1 MNAYLLVIQ
10 GPDQGQR
17 FELTADE
24 VSLGRGVRNEIR
36 IQDSEASRSHARI
49 SRREGRLILTDLKS
63 SNGTYVNGRPVSTHD
78 LRIGDE
84 LQVGRTVLR
93 FLAPEES
100 VPRSTRRVDWREGR
114 EVQSAD
120 QIVSSANANDPSV
133 LVEPGDPGR
142 SAQSLL
148 NLQVLYR
155 IAEETVSPATSIEA
169 LLARIL
175 DLALQAVKA
184 DRGCVL
190 LRNATTGTL
199 ETVASRDR
207 RGDLGA
213 EPMPV
218 SRSIVDY
225 VLKHRQGV
233 RTSDART
240 DTRFTAG
247 ASILQAGIREAIC
260 VPMQGRYDLQ
270 GVIYLDI
277 TTPADWLILQGGGVA
292 RFTEDLLLLMVAIG
306 RQAALAVEDNQYQQA
321 LVKSERLAAV
331 GQTIAI
337 LSHHIK
343 NILQGVRGGS
353 FLIDRG
359 LNTHDEPMVR
369 KGWTI
374 LEKNQ
379 QRIYDLVMDMLS
391 LSKERQLILK
401 GGDLNGTVGEACEL
415 LQARAAELNVAFTW
429 TPQPQ
434 LPPMQFDAEA
444 IHRAVLNIGGNALEA
459 VEGGE
464 QPAVQI
470 STGYDPAAHL
480 VLITVTD
487 NGPGIPP
494 ETLAGLF
501 NIFESSKGSRGTGIG
516 LAVSRKII
524 REHGGDIEV
533 RSPPGDGAT
542 FILAWPLIA
551 EEPTL
556 VPPTGE

>member
-1 MNAYLLVIQ
+1 VL
-10 GPDQGQR
+10 
-17 FELTADE
+17 
-24 VSLGRGVRNEIR
+24 VRN
-36 IQDSEASRSHARI
+36 
-49 SRREGRLILTDLKS
+49 
-63 SNGTYVNGRPVSTHD
+63 P
-78 LRIGDE
+78 
-84 LQVGRTVLR
+84 
-93 FLAPEES
+93 
-100 VPRSTRRVDWREGR
+100 
-114 EVQSAD
+114 
-120 QIVSSANANDPSV
+120 
-133 LVEPGDPGR
+133 
-142 SAQSLL
+142 
-148 NLQVLYR
+148 
-155 IAEETVSPATSIEA
+155 TSGI
-169 LLARIL
+169 
-175 DLALQAVKA
+175 
-184 DRGCVL
+184 
-190 LRNATTGTL
+190 L
-199 ETVASRDR
+199 ETVASRDQ

-233 RTSDART
+233 RTSDARS
-240 DTRFTAG
+240 DTRFTSG

-260 VPMQGRYDLQ
+260 VPMPGRYDLQ

-277 TTPADWLILQGGGVA
+277 TTSADQLLLQGGGGA

-401 GGDLNGTVGEACEL
+401 GGDLNETVGEACEL
-415 LQARAAELNVAFTW
+415 LQARATELNVALEW
-429 TPQPQ
+429 TPQPG

-459 VEGGE
+459 VEGGDA
-464 QPAVQI
+464 PCVKI
-470 STGYDPAAHL
+470 STSYDSAGHL
-480 VLITVTD
+480 VLITVSD
-487 NGPGIPP
+487 NGPGIPS
-494 ETLAGLF
+494 EILAGLF

-533 RSPPGDGAT
+533 RSQPGEGAT

-556 VPPTGE
+556 VPTDE

>member
-17 FELTADE
+17 FELAE
-24 VSLGRGVRNEIR
+24 GEIGLGRGVRNEIR
-36 IQDSEASRSHARI
+36 IQDGEASRAHARLAL
-49 SRREGRLILTDLKS
+49 REGRFVLTDLQS
-63 SNGTYVNGRPVSTHD
+63 SNGTYVNGRRID
-78 LRIGDE
+78 KQALRVGDE
-84 LQVGRTVLR
+84 VQVGRTVFRL
-93 FLAPEES
+93 LSPEEAA
-100 VPRSTRRVDWREGR
+100 PRSTRRIDWREGR
-114 EVQSAD
+114 EIQSAD

-133 LVEPGDPGR
+133 LMGPGEPGR
-142 SAQSLL
+142 TAQSLL

-169 LLARIL
+169 LLTRIL
-175 DLALQAVKA
+175 ELALRAVQA

-190 LRNATTGTL
+190 VRNPTSGIL
-199 ETVASRDR
+199 ETVASRDQ

-233 RTSDART
+233 RTSDARA
-240 DTRFTAG
+240 DTRFTSG

-260 VPMQGRYDLQ
+260 VPMPGRYDLQ

-277 TTPADWLILQGGGVA
+277 TTSADQLLLQGGGGA

-401 GGDLNGTVGEACEL
+401 GGDLNETVGEACEL
-415 LQARAAELNVAFTW
+415 LQARATELNVALEW
-429 TPQPQ
+429 TPQPG

-459 VEGGE
+459 VEGGDA
-464 QPAVQI
+464 PCVKI
-470 STGYDPAAHL
+470 STSYDPAGHL
-480 VLITVTD
+480 VLITVSD

-494 ETLAGLF
+494 EILPGLF

-533 RSPPGDGAT
+533 RSQPGEGAT

-551 EEPTL
+551 EELTL
-556 VPPTGE
+556 VPTDE